1 MSRLLKKFR
10 PAAPKVEESEDEKS
24 FGAQTPGMATP
35 GVGSAHA
42 EGYYPTFGSQ
52 PGSVNGMGYSS
63 SQDSD
68 LSMHQRQNA
77 YEIMAETLFRYAQ
90 RERLFSDNPMVW
102 NGVALRL
109 AKGRF
114 VCAPQHDPR
123 LQPWIQA
130 LAILNVTV
138 SRGWR
143 VRDNTQASSFSS
155 PCHAL

>member
-10 PAAPKVEESEDEKS
+10 PTAPVVDEVENEKDGALAQT
-24 FGAQTPGMATP
+24 GAQTPGMATP
-35 GVGSAHA
+35 GVGSVHA
-42 EGYYPTFGSQ
+42 DGYYPTFGSH

-68 LSMHQRQNA
+68 LSLHQRQNA

-109 AKGRF
+109 AKGSF

-130 LAILNVTV
+130 LTILNVTV
-138 SRGWR
+138 SRIAHTSTALR
-143 VRDNTQASSFSS
+143 NAS
-155 PCHAL
+155 